1 MMKYIKCIVCYAM
14 FGLLILITNACKKDF
29 LDAIPDRARA
39 IPTTLAD
46 LRALLD
52 NSSIISKLA
61 GYGMPEMSTDDYYVN
76 LNNWTALSRTEQKN
90 MYTWA
95 ADIYGNFEG
104 IDDWNA
110 PYQRILYCNL
120 VLERLKA
127 VTQPYDVQEFND
139 IKGNA
144 LFIRAWSFWE
154 LYNCFGALYDPS
166 TWETELGI
174 PLRLVSDIT
183 LPTTRST
190 VRETL
195 TQIENDMKESVDLL
209 KGPPQV
215 KTRPSKAAALAFLSR
230 FYLFM
235 ENYPQSEKMASES
248 LALQSDLLDYAS
260 LSTSLNYSFGLFN
273 KEVIFHTSMSIY
285 AILNATRLNVSKEL
299 YVLYNGDDLRKE
311 LFFKVS
317 DGDFKYKGSYQ
328 GSAAFFT
335 GLAVDEVWL
344 NKAEALAQQGKLQD
358 AIETFKQFAKFR
370 FKNEQD
376 IPASKDNLL
385 AYLRDERRR
394 ELVFRGIR
402 WMDLKRYNRHS
413 DTQIVLERS
422 IDGKDYT
429 LAPQSRRYVFP
440 IPNEVVRIT
449 GIEQNER

>member
-1 MMKYIKCIVCYAM
+1 MKKIKCIACYTM
-14 FGLLILITNACKKDF
+14 FGLLTLITNACKKDF
-29 LDAIPDRARA
+29 LDAIPDRARS
-39 IPTTLAD
+39 IPTTLTD

-76 LNNWTALSRTEQKN
+76 LNIWAALSRAEQKN

-120 VLERLKA
+120 ILERLKA
-127 VTQPYDVQEFND
+127 VTEPYDVQEFND
-139 IKGNA
+139 IKGSA

-154 LYNCFGALYDPS
+154 LYNCFGALYDPK
-166 TWETELGI
+166 TWDTELGI
-174 PLRLVSDIT
+174 PLRLASDIT

-209 KGPPQV
+209 QGLPLV

-235 ENYPQSEKMASES
+235 ENYPQAENTASES
-248 LALQSDLLDYAS
+248 LSLQSDLLDYAS

-273 KEVIFHTSMSIY
+273 KEVIFHTNMTIY
-285 AILNATRLNVSKEL
+285 TILNATRLNVSKEL
-299 YVLYNGDDLRKE
+299 YSLYNEGDLRKS
-311 LFFKVS
+311 LFFKASGS
-317 DGDFKYKGSYQ
+317 DFQYKGSYN
-328 GSAAFFT
+328 GSASFFM
-335 GLAVDEVWL
+335 GLAVNEIWL

-370 FKNEQD
+370 YNTEQD
-376 IPASKDNLL
+376 VPTAKNNLL

-413 DTQIVLERS
+413 DTQVMLKRS

-429 LAPQSRRYVFP
+429 LEPQSRRYVFP
-440 IPNEVVRIT
+440 IPNEVIRIT
-449 GIEQNER
+449 GIAQNER